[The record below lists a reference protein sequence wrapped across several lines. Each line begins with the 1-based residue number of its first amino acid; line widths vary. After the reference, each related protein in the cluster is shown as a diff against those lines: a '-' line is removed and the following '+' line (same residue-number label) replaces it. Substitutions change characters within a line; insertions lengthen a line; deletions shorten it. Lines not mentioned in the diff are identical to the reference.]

1 MSRAYL
7 NSSRWEGAT
16 LKKSIFNNAEA
27 NDILLDGATLTQCT
41 FLGTKMRR
49 TVQNPGLRLGACL
62 GTHFIDC
69 DFRGADI
76 SGLRFAN
83 TTFERCKFHGLIGAP
98 VLEGPVTIIDADFSA
113 NGDSSDM
120 RSQAD
125 ILAQWRT
132 AGTP

>member
-1 MSRAYL
+1 MLFRSDSPHS
-7 NSSRWEGAT
+7 N
-16 LKKSIFNNAEA
+16 
-27 NDILLDGATLTQCT
+27 
-41 FLGTKMRR
+41 
-49 TVQNPGLRLGACL
+49 VGACL

-83 TTFERCKFHGLIGAP
+83 TTFERCMFHGLIGAP
-98 VLEGPVTIIDADFSA
+98 VLEGPVTIIDADLSA
-113 NGDSSDM
+113 NGDGSDM